1 MALDC
6 LVFTITVVIISVFD
20 IISMRKTIAKENKQ
34 NGMYAS
40 NSIGVGGYMTPEP
53 LDLTSIK
60 IFNKDEMLETSRTL
74 YTEKTFDLEIQSSTR
89 QGIQE
94 PEAENLTSVKS
105 KESLVNEIEY
115 ENENVLTEE
124 NNFGQHLE
132 TIDEEIVYG
141 HGNGEGNWT
150 MSFENQSE
158 VDAGVITQFNKPK
171 ELPPPPN
178 ILETILEESI
188 LEVSRAQIF
197 DNDPD
202 FINIQHIPSGRNL
215 LIKKSFDGA
224 EIIDPTE
231 NNDSIIDSEF
241 YSVESVNPYDVR
253 YGTLKNKEN
262 NKLVSAKRDLAGATV
277 VDIQEKDGRWLI
289 GKYISREEDFDFN
302 NAIEDPTNTE
312 NVLVTHKK
320 TGVKCRVKKSFKGL
334 PRLDKKTNLPMFREK
349 LIGPYDL
356 SSVVIDQRNL
366 HFANLIQDGKEIRAR
381 RNFIG
386 GKIMDVMSE
395 DEYQALKAE
404 LANKKNKKEELK
416 DLNKQITKAN
426 LNREESIEA
435 IILQEGRNLE
445 ISDPALFVFNK
456 DNYEEEAPNIS
467 KTSSKLFT
475 ETFISNSSKQSK
487 APDGIS
493 SLEAIY
499 LQRLEPART
508 MSVAPKRKKKTK
520 KMQYNPFM
528 NPTTEDSILNQLE
541 DSILNQLNLRGDPTD
556 LDFELIRR
564 KTDNV

>member
-241 YSVESVNPYDVR
+241 YSVETVNPYDVR

-366 HFANLIQDGKEIRAR
+366 HFANLIQDGDRK
-381 RNFIG
+381 
-386 GKIMDVMSE
+386 
-395 DEYQALKAE
+395 
-404 LANKKNKKEELK
+404 
-416 DLNKQITKAN
+416 
-426 LNREESIEA
+426 
-435 IILQEGRNLE
+435 
-445 ISDPALFVFNK
+445 
-456 DNYEEEAPNIS
+456 
-467 KTSSKLFT
+467 
-475 ETFISNSSKQSK
+475 
-487 APDGIS
+487 
-493 SLEAIY
+493 
-499 LQRLEPART
+499 
-508 MSVAPKRKKKTK
+508 SV
-520 KMQYNPFM
+520 
-528 NPTTEDSILNQLE
+528 
-541 DSILNQLNLRGDPTD
+541 
-556 LDFELIRR
+556 
-564 KTDNV
+564 V